1 MYSVRTRA
9 LIALIL
15 AMCCFALC
23 GCAAS
28 TEQENG
34 ALEQAEDSEAGLRR
48 TVLYYQSD
56 DGFVV
61 PVMKLIPWE
70 EGIGKAALS
79 YLVDT
84 PENRL
89 AAEAMGLNT
98 LIPEGTSYTLRISDD
113 KVATLDLMGL
123 TAWQDAATERAMVE
137 AIVNTLS
144 EFPTIDA
151 VTITLNGK
159 SVSELPNGAVLKAA
173 MTPFALNAEDGEIT
187 ASTEGAN
194 ALTLYFAN
202 RSGSLNVPVTRYVQN
217 GATFEAAMQALLA
230 GPMDEALMNCFPEGT
245 QLLGADIYDGV
256 ARVNLSGE
264 FLSAQYTDG
273 LIQTAYDTM
282 YLTANAMQ
290 EIYALELTVEGKPCE
305 LTESCTAPVY
315 ANTFR

>member
-15 AMCCFALC
+15 AMCFALC

-245 QLLGADIYDGV
+245 QLLGVDIYDGV